1 MLRFTERR
9 IIRKKDLME
18 NMTMKEQFVKWMP
31 VLALASFAAAVFMI
45 ADGYYWPG
53 VAFIGAGTSLY
64 SATASCKKKNEASE
78 ENQDTKKG

>member
-1 MLRFTERR
+1 
-9 IIRKKDLME
+9 ME